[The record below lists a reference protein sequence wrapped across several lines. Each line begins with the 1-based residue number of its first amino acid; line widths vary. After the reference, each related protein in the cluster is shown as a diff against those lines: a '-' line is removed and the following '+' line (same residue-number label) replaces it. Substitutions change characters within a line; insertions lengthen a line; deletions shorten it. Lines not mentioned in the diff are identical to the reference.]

1 MFSNLYWKT
10 RQKYWLRKWFFAVH
24 CLLICPVH
32 QKYLSQDYL
41 DIVDTPMDFGT
52 VLNRLLAGEYDTPM
66 DLCKDVRLIF
76 SNSKAYTPSKKSRV
90 WDHVQL
96 FFLKTYCNLSSQT
109 SSSTL
114 FNTCLFLFASVL
126 FCMQIYSMSLRLSAL
141 FEEHISSILT
151 DFKAAQSLHSERFT
165 RQRLHTERLTRQ
177 SVKRRRSSSPSSSAS
192 R

>member
-1 MFSNLYWKT
+1 M
-10 RQKYWLRKWFFAVH
+10 H
-24 CLLICPVH
+24 CLLVCPVH

-52 VLNRLLAGEYDTPM
+52 VLNRLLEGEYETPM

-90 WDHVQL
+90 WDQWPIIIL
-96 FFLKTYCNLSSQT
+96 SFSKQTCCNGIAKPVHLVY
-109 SSSTL
+109 
-114 FNTCLFLFASVL
+114 FNTWAFL
-126 FCMQIYSMSLRLSAL
+126 CMQIYSMSLRLSAL

-151 DFKAAQSLHSERFT
+151 HFKAAQSLHSERFT

-177 SVKRRRSSSPSSSAS
+177 SVKRRKSSSPSSSAS
-192 R
+192 RYKQHLIGHCRILCSRIGHCF